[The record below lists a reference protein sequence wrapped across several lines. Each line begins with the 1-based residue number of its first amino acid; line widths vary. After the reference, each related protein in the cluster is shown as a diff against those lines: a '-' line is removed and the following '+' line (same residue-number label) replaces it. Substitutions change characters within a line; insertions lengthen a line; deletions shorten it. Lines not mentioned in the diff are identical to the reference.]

1 MRLGVYASPAQ
12 NATCFILNYNSGTF
26 DYYTSGN
33 LTGEINLSGGTLNVS
48 GTGSFGNVTTI
59 DPQQPYSYM
68 IYVDPNNSSIYK
80 AKAANGTVCWSSTDF
95 SATTQ
100 AVLDSCKASA
110 LSTIY
115 LTGNAVLTGQ
125 VNLTSNLKI
134 CGDAVI
140 TASSNFRSNMFAFP
154 LGTSNVEISGLTLN
168 GNWPSRP
175 NGGQQDIIQG
185 LGLLSNIYIHDN
197 TFLNSPWVAIG
208 FGFAENSSGTM
219 QNIRIENNNI
229 TNTYSDAI
237 FISHTLQPIVSHNSI
252 YNIGDSGVVFSNSTN
267 GGIIDANMI
276 QKVGVTV
283 GGQGVVVCSTGTN
296 GISITE
302 NNINLYGVAGARGIV
317 VGWGDEET
325 NYVSDITISGNTVS
339 NGSSYLLL
347 VLKSENV
354 MVSGNH
360 FINTTGVAIAE
371 ESSVIG
377 NNTYSGNTISTS
389 GNYRAVTLY
398 GANDTFTGNT
408 LISTTGTESG
418 ITVFASSDYNT
429 ISGNKISGY
438 SYGIVVLTNA
448 HTAIFDNDLRGCVI
462 PIASDATLPEH
473 DNLAD
478 SGWLPET

>member
-1 MRLGVYASPAQ
+1 
-12 NATCFILNYNSGTF
+12 
-26 DYYTSGN
+26 
-33 LTGEINLSGGTLNVS
+33 
-48 GTGSFGNVTTI
+48 
-59 DPQQPYSYM
+59 
-68 IYVDPNNSSIYK
+68 
-80 AKAANGTVCWSSTDF
+80 
-95 SATTQ
+95 
-100 AVLDSCKASA
+100 
-110 LSTIY
+110 
-115 LTGNAVLTGQ
+115 
-125 VNLTSNLKI
+125 
-134 CGDAVI
+134 
-140 TASSNFRSNMFAFP
+140 

-168 GNWPSRP
+168 GNWPLRP
-175 NGGQQDIIQG
+175 NGAQQDIIQG
-185 LGLLSNIYIHDN
+185 LGLTSNIYIHHN
-197 TFLNSPWVAIG
+197 TFLNSPWVGIA

-252 YNIGDSGVVFSNSTN
+252 YNIGDSGVVFSNFTC

-296 GISITE
+296 GVSVTD
-302 NNINLYGVAGARGIV
+302 NTINLYGVTGARGIE

-339 NGSSYLLL
+339 NGSSFLLL
-347 VLKSENV
+347 VIQSENV

-371 ESSVIG
+371 ESPVIG
-377 NNTYSGNTISTS
+377 NNTYSGNMIITS
-389 GNYRAVTLY
+389 GSNRAVEIR

-438 SYGIVVLTNA
+438 TYGIVVLTNA

-462 PIASDATLPEH
+462 PIASDTTLPEH